1 MLRCKKKKRKKELK
15 EECVHQEALPCPAA
29 GTQPPV
35 SLWPSGGPC
44 LLSESDE
51 CLIAQGLLSKRNNR
65 DDASDL
71 KIVAPSV
78 REVSGRGEV
87 RRPCQGTTLGSRPT
101 FIPGKLCDRGP
112 VSQPLSVFS
121 SIKWE

>member
-44 LLSESDE
+44 LLSESDDF
-51 CLIAQGLLSKRNNR
+51 LIARGLLSGLFEMALPHGPCSALSALSL
-65 DDASDL
+65 DA
-71 KIVAPSV
+71 KVP
-78 REVSGRGEV
+78 R
-87 RRPCQGTTLGSRPT
+87 
-101 FIPGKLCDRGP
+101 
-112 VSQPLSVFS
+112 
-121 SIKWE
+121 